1 MGTFT
6 RDEETHGRDNEGLE
20 IEENCMKTRDETASV
35 TQSKD
40 IYTIAYKTPTTT
52 KLDDGDGGSGGGSG
66 PWWGTRHTLGLL
78 LYLGLALA
86 YMVRFILSI
95 AIVAMVDTKPKDD
108 DNETA
113 QDLNN
118 KCPLPNVTNTN
129 NSDYGDGDFDWDS
142 RTQGIILGSFFY
154 GYTASN
160 FIGGRAA
167 EYFGGCLVFGL
178 GVVVPSFL
186 SLFSALCASISKD
199 LFIVLRV
206 LEGLTQGAIFPS
218 ISTIMAAWIPPK
230 ERGSYCALVF
240 SGTALGT
247 ILGMAVGGWLCKTT
261 FLGGWPSVFYV
272 SGGLGV
278 AWGLP
283 WFLLAHD
290 LPEQHPTMTRAEL
303 TYITSNRTFITQE
316 KRAPLPIRDIA
327 TSIPF
332 WTLMVTTFGYCY
344 ESYLLLTMLPTYF
357 SNIQHLDIDSN
368 GLISSL
374 PHIIKIFTT
383 LAWSTMVYQLTI
395 RNIITVKTVRKLSTG
410 VAMYMCSLGLITMIW
425 VDCNKVLSIVVMS
438 AAVSS
443 LGALDSGA
451 VLSEQDIAPNFA
463 GSLKGLTNTLGSAT
477 GFLAPAITG
486 FIIND
491 NQTLK
496 GWSTVFGTGALIG
509 IVCVTQYMIFG
520 TDKVQPWNESNKGK
534 SHQSVSEANKA

>member
-1 MGTFT
+1 M
-6 RDEETHGRDNEGLE
+6 
-20 IEENCMKTRDETASV
+20 
-35 TQSKD
+35 
-40 IYTIAYKTPTTT
+40 
-52 KLDDGDGGSGGGSG
+52 
-66 PWWGTRHTLGLL
+66 GLL

-86 YMVRFILSI
+86 YMVRFNLSI
-95 AIVAMVDTKPKDD
+95 AIVAMVATKQD
-108 DNETA
+108 DNNETL
-113 QDLNN
+113 DLTNE
-118 KCPLPNVTNTN
+118 CPLPDNTN
-129 NSDYGDGDFDWDS
+129 GTNSAYGDGDFDWNS
-142 RTQGIILGSFFY
+142 HTQGIILGSFFY

-167 EYFGGCLVFGL
+167 EYFGGRLVFGL

-186 SLFSALCASISKD
+186 SLFSPLFASISKD

-218 ISTIMAAWIPPK
+218 VTSIMAAWIPPK
-230 ERGSYCALVF
+230 ERGSYCAIVF

-247 ILGMAVGGWLCKTT
+247 ILAMAVGGWLCKST

-272 SGGLGV
+272 SGGLGM

-303 TYITSNRTFITQE
+303 TYITSNRTFITQD

-332 WTLMVTTFGYCY
+332 LTLIVTTFGYCY
-344 ESYLLLTMLPTYF
+344 VSYLLLTMLPTYF
-357 SNIQHLDIDSN
+357 NNIQHFEIDSN

-383 LAWSTMVYQLTI
+383 LAWSTMVYHLSI

-410 VAMYMCSLGLITMIW
+410 VAMYLCSLGLIVMIW
-425 VDCNKVLSIVVMS
+425 VDCNEVLSILVMS
-438 AAVSS
+438 VAVSS
-443 LGALDSGA
+443 LGALESGA

-463 GSLKGLTNTLGSAT
+463 GSLKGLSNTVGSAT
-477 GFLAPAITG
+477 GFLAPVITG
-486 FIIND
+486 SIIND
-491 NQTLK
+491 NQTLR
-496 GWSTVFGTGALIG
+496 GWSTVFVTGALIG
-509 IVCVTQYMIFG
+509 IVCTTQYMIFG

-534 SHQSVSEANKA
+534 IHQSVSEANKA